1 MFTGIVETKGRIE
14 AAEPRGAER
23 RLRVAA
29 PFAGDLAR
37 GGSVAVNGVCLT
49 VTESAAGWFE
59 AALGGE
65 TIARTALGSLR
76 PADEVNLERPLR
88 AGDPLGGHLVQGH
101 VDAVVRVRERR
112 EDGAGARLRLD
123 LPAALAP
130 LVAAQGSVALD
141 GVSLTV
147 ASRDADAFEV
157 MLIPE
162 TLRVTTLG
170 ARRAGDAVN
179 LEADLIGRYVAAA
192 VAARTPAR
200 ATAITRE
207 FLAQHGFVPE
217 EVRS

>member
-14 AAEPRGAER
+14 AAQPRGAER

-29 PFAGDLAR
+29 PFASGLAR
-37 GGSVAVNGVCLT
+37 GGSVAVSGVCLT
-49 VTESAAGWFE
+49 VTEQGTGWFE

-65 TIARTALGSLR
+65 TIARTSLGALRAG
-76 PADEVNLERPLR
+76 DEVNLERPLR

-101 VDAVVRVRERR
+101 VDAVVRVVDRR
-112 EDGAGARLRLD
+112 EDGAGARLVLE
-123 LPAALAP
+123 LPAALQP

-147 ASRDADAFEV
+147 AARDAATFEV

-179 LEADLIGRYVAAA
+179 LEADLIGRYIAAA
-192 VAARTPAR
+192 VAARPQAP